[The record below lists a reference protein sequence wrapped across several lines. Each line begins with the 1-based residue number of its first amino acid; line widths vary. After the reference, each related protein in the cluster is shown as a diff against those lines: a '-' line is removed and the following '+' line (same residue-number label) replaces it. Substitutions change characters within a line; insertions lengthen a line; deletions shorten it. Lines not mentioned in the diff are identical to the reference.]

1 VPGAA
6 RTHHSNATALIA
18 LIACQVGLHGCM
30 QGVRMAAP
38 LAALRQGHGEWWIGM
53 LMACFA
59 IFPALLAI
67 PAGRMADR
75 HGYHRPVMIAA
86 TLSIVGAL
94 TAAASGH
101 FISLC
106 IAAAACG
113 AGSGFGMIAIQR
125 SASRMARDPTERI
138 RIFSWIALA
147 PAVAGLL
154 GPLMAGTVIDA
165 AGFRMAFA
173 ALAVLPVVTLCL
185 SRLVPVEARVI
196 TAPGAARPAAWA
208 MLREP
213 MFRRLILVNW
223 LVSASWDVHGFAL
236 PILGHERGLSAT
248 AIGGV
253 LAAYAVAS
261 MSVRLLIPL
270 IAHRLSQR
278 VMLSGALLFTAL
290 IFVVYP
296 LVGTA
301 WAMAGCAAVLGI
313 ALGAVQPAIM
323 ATLHDVAPLERQ
335 GEALALRS
343 MTVHMSAALMPLT
356 FGVAGAAVGVAT
368 LFWGMAGLLGLGGW
382 QARRIGPQKKTPT
395 SL

>member
-1 VPGAA
+1 
-6 RTHHSNATALIA
+6 
-18 LIACQVGLHGCM
+18 
-30 QGVRMAAP
+30 
-38 LAALRQGHGEWWIGM
+38 
-53 LMACFA
+53 
-59 IFPALLAI
+59 
-67 PAGRMADR
+67 
-75 HGYHRPVMIAA
+75 
-86 TLSIVGAL
+86 
-94 TAAASGH
+94 
-101 FISLC
+101 
-106 IAAAACG
+106 
-113 AGSGFGMIAIQR
+113 
-125 SASRMARDPTERI
+125 
-138 RIFSWIALA
+138 
-147 PAVAGLL
+147 
-154 GPLMAGTVIDA
+154 
-165 AGFRMAFA
+165 
-173 ALAVLPVVTLCL
+173 
-185 SRLVPVEARVI
+185 
-196 TAPGAARPAAWA
+196 

-261 MSVRLLIPL
+261 MTVRLLIPL

-278 VMLSGALLFTAL
+278 VMLSGALLLTAL
-290 IFVVYP
+290 VFVVYP

-323 ATLHDVAPLERQ
+323 ATLHDVAPAGRQ

-382 QARRIGPQKKTPT
+382 QARRIGPHQKTKTPT
-395 SL
+395 SR